1 MPTGPRTNGSHGPEL
16 RGRGLHGH
24 VLDVLGQRIV
34 DGGIAPG
41 SVLRPELVADEFGV
55 SRSVVRE
62 ALRVLQSLGLVEPR
76 QRVGTQVLGIG
87 SWELL
92 APTVIRW
99 RGASP
104 SYFVQQR
111 ELLELRLGVE
121 PVAAALAAGAVGAL
135 AGGGAAGGGPAG
147 GAGGAGGAG
156 AAAVLRAAED
166 MLDACAAEDSR
177 AYLEADVRFHRALLT
192 ASGNAVFAH
201 FAGTVEAL
209 LRTRTSESRD
219 TITRWTHDAA
229 ARHLA
234 AARAVVAC
242 DVAGASAATTE
253 LVRVTRDEFIA
264 EAPAG

>member
-1 MPTGPRTNGSHGPEL
+1 MTTA
-16 RGRGLHGH
+16 RGLHAQ
-24 VLDVLGQRIV
+24 VLETLGQQIV
-34 DGGIAPG
+34 DGL
-41 SVLRPELVADEFGV
+41 LRPGTVVRPEAVAEEYGV

-76 QRVGTQVLGIG
+76 QRVGTLVRPAS

-104 SYFVQQR
+104 AYFAQQR

-121 PVAAALAAGAVGAL
+121 PVAAALAATNVGTDATD
-135 AGGGAAGGGPAG
+135 GTDRT
-147 GAGGAGGAG
+147 
-156 AAAVLRAAED
+156 AAVLAAATD
-166 MLDACAAEDSR
+166 MAAACDRDDSR
-177 AYLEADVRFHRALLT
+177 AYLEADVRFHRALLA

-229 ARHLA
+229 ARHVA
-234 AARAVVAC
+234 VARAVIDGDA
-242 DVAGASAATTE
+242 DAASSAATA
-253 LVRVTRDEFIA
+253 LLRVTRDEFIA
-264 EAPAG
+264 EAPAP

>member
-1 MPTGPRTNGSHGPEL
+1 MTA
-16 RGRGLHGH
+16 RGLHAQ
-24 VLDVLGQRIV
+24 VLDTLGQRIV
-34 DGGIAPG
+34 DGVFAPG
-41 SVLRPELVADEFGV
+41 TVIRPEVVAAEFAV

-76 QRVGTQVLGIG
+76 QRIGTQVLGIG

-104 SYFVQQR
+104 AYFAQQR

-121 PVAAALAAGAVGAL
+121 PVAASLAAAAPDAPAVEAV
-135 AGGGAAGGGPAG
+135 
-147 GAGGAGGAG
+147 
-156 AAAVLRAAED
+156 AAAASDMIAA
-166 MLDACAAEDSR
+166 CGREDSR
-177 AYLEADVRFHRALLT
+177 AYLEADVRFHRALLA
-192 ASGNAVFAH
+192 ASGNAVFTH

-219 TITRWTHDAA
+219 TITRWTRDAA
-229 ARHLA
+229 ARHDA
-234 AARAVVAC
+234 VARAIAGG
-242 DVAGASAATTE
+242 DAPGASAAAAE

-264 EAPAG
+264 EAQAR

>member
-1 MPTGPRTNGSHGPEL
+1 MSTGPRANGSH
-16 RGRGLHGH
+16 GRGLHGH

-121 PVAAALAAGAVGAL
+121 PVAAALAARRPDSAVVGAE
-135 AGGGAAGGGPAG
+135 
-147 GAGGAGGAG
+147 
-156 AAAVLRAAED
+156 VLRAAED

-234 AARAVVAC
+234 AAQAM
-242 DVAGASAATTE
+242 VAGDGPEASAATTE

-264 EAPAG
+264 EAPGA

>member
-1 MPTGPRTNGSHGPEL
+1 MTTA
-16 RGRGLHGH
+16 RGLHAH
-24 VLDVLGQRIV
+24 VLETLGQRIV
-34 DGGIAPG
+34 DG
-41 SVLRPELVADEFGV
+41 VLPAGTVVRPELVASESGV

-76 QRVGTQVLGIG
+76 QRVGTQVLPVS

-104 SYFVQQR
+104 AYFVQQR

-121 PVAAALAAGAVGAL
+121 PVAAALVAGNAGASDDSGSSADTGL
-135 AGGGAAGGGPAG
+135 TGDTGSPGQ
-147 GAGGAGGAG
+147 
-156 AAAVLRAAED
+156 AVLLAARD
-166 MLDACAAEDSR
+166 MLDAWGREDSR

-192 ASGNAVFAH
+192 GSGNAVFTH

-219 TITRWTHDAA
+219 TISRWTRDAAVRHEAVALAVVAGDAA
-229 ARHLA
+229 A
-234 AARAVVAC
+234 
-242 DVAGASAATTE
+242 AGEAATA
-253 LVRVTRDEFIA
+253 LLRVTRDEFIA
-264 EAPAG
+264 EAPSA

>member
-1 MPTGPRTNGSHGPEL
+1 MPT
-16 RGRGLHGH
+16 GRGLHAH
-24 VLDVLGQRIV
+24 VLDTLGQRIV
-34 DGGIAPG
+34 DGAIAPG
-41 SVLRPELVADEFGV
+41 TVVRPEHVAEEFGV

-121 PVAAALAAGAVGAL
+121 PVAASLGAGTPAASAVLAAAS
-135 AGGGAAGGGPAG
+135 
-147 GAGGAGGAG
+147 
-156 AAAVLRAAED
+156 D
-166 MLDACAAEDSR
+166 MLDACAREDSR

-192 ASGNAVFAH
+192 ASGNTVFAH

-219 TITRWTHDAA
+219 TITRWTRDAA
-229 ARHLA
+229 ARHEA
-234 AARAVVAC
+234 VGRAL
-242 DVAGASAATTE
+242 VAGDGTAASAAAGE

-264 EAPAG
+264 EAPTS

>member
-1 MPTGPRTNGSHGPEL
+1 MPTA
-16 RGRGLHGH
+16 RGLHAH
-24 VLDVLGQRIV
+24 VLETLGQRIV
-34 DGGIAPG
+34 DGVLAPG
-41 SVLRPELVADEFGV
+41 DLVRPEQVADEFGV

-76 QRVGTQVLGIG
+76 QRVGTLVRGIAH
-87 SWELL
+87 WELL

-104 SYFVQQR
+104 AYFVQQR

-121 PVAAALAAGAVGAL
+121 PVAASLT
-135 AGGGAAGGGPAG
+135 AGGPGAAPVLE
-147 GAGGAGGAG
+147 
-156 AAAVLRAAED
+156 AARD
-166 MLDACAAEDSR
+166 MLDACGRQDGH

-192 ASGNAVFAH
+192 GSGNAVFTH

-219 TITRWTHDAA
+219 PITGWTREAALRHEAVGLAVVDGDAEAA
-229 ARHLA
+229 AA
-234 AARAVVAC
+234 AA
-242 DVAGASAATTE
+242 SA

-264 EAPAG
+264 EAPSR

>member
-1 MPTGPRTNGSHGPEL
+1 MPT
-16 RGRGLHGH
+16 GRGLHAH
-24 VLDVLGQRIV
+24 VLDTLGQRIV
-34 DGGIAPG
+34 DGQLAAG
-41 SVLRPELVADEFGV
+41 SVLRPETAADEFGV

-104 SYFVQQR
+104 SYFDQQR

-121 PVAAALAAGAVGAL
+121 PVAASLAAGTPGAEAVL
-135 AGGGAAGGGPAG
+135 
-147 GAGGAGGAG
+147 
-156 AAAVLRAAED
+156 AAASD
-166 MLDACAAEDSR
+166 MTDACDRDDSR
-177 AYLEADVRFHRALLT
+177 AYLEADVRFHRALLE

-219 TITRWTHDAA
+219 TITRWTRDAA
-229 ARHLA
+229 ARHVA
-234 AARAVVAC
+234 VGRALVAG
-242 DVAGASAATTE
+242 DAGGASASAGE

-264 EAPAG
+264 EAPRP

>member
-1 MPTGPRTNGSHGPEL
+1 MPPA
-16 RGRGLHGH
+16 RGLHAH
-24 VLDVLGQRIV
+24 VLDTLGQRIV
-34 DGGIAPG
+34 DGAIDPG
-41 SVLRPELVADEFGV
+41 TVVRPEAVAQEFGV

-104 SYFVQQR
+104 AYFVQQR

-121 PVAAALAAGAVGAL
+121 PVAASLTAGGSGAAAVALAAG
-135 AGGGAAGGGPAG
+135 
-147 GAGGAGGAG
+147 
-156 AAAVLRAAED
+156 D
-166 MLDACAAEDSR
+166 MLDACGREDSR
-177 AYLEADVRFHRALLT
+177 AYLEADVRFHRALL
-192 ASGNAVFAH
+192 AGSGNAVFAH

-219 TITRWTHDAA
+219 TITRWTREAALRHEAVGRALVAGDGAA
-229 ARHLA
+229 AA
-234 AARAVVAC
+234 
-242 DVAGASAATTE
+242 AATTA
-253 LVRVTRDEFIA
+253 LVRITHDEFTA
-264 EAPAG
+264 EAPRG

>member
-1 MPTGPRTNGSHGPEL
+1 MPT
-16 RGRGLHGH
+16 GRGLHAH
-24 VLDVLGQRIV
+24 VLDTLGQRIV
-34 DGGIAPG
+34 DGELSPG
-41 SVLRPELVADEFGV
+41 VVVRPETVAEEFGV

-76 QRVGTQVLGIG
+76 QRVGTQVRGIA

-121 PVAAALAAGAVGAL
+121 PVAASLAAGT
-135 AGGGAAGGGPAG
+135 
-147 GAGGAGGAG
+147 AG
-156 AAAVLRAAED
+156 ASAVLDAAAE
-166 MLDACAAEDSR
+166 MLAACAREDSR

-219 TITRWTHDAA
+219 TITRWTRDAA
-229 ARHLA
+229 ARHEA
-234 AARAVVAC
+234 VGRAL
-242 DVAGASAATTE
+242 VAGDGVAASAAAGE

-264 EAPAG
+264 EAPQG

>member
-1 MPTGPRTNGSHGPEL
+1 MPTA
-16 RGRGLHGH
+16 RGLHAQ
-24 VLDVLGQRIV
+24 VLDTLGQRIV
-34 DGGIAPG
+34 DGAITPG
-41 SVLRPELVADEFGV
+41 TVVRPELVAAEFAV

-104 SYFVQQR
+104 AYFVQQR

-121 PVAAALAAGAVGAL
+121 PVAAALAAATPDASAVGAVS
-135 AGGGAAGGGPAG
+135 
-147 GAGGAGGAG
+147 
-156 AAAVLRAAED
+156 AAAAD
-166 MLDACAAEDSR
+166 MLAACAREDSR
-177 AYLEADVRFHRALLT
+177 AYLEADVRFHRALLD
-192 ASGNAVFAH
+192 ASGNAVFRH

-219 TITRWTHDAA
+219 TITRWTRDAA
-229 ARHLA
+229 ERHEA
-234 AARAVVAC
+234 VARAVADGDAVR
-242 DVAGASAATTE
+242 ASDATTA

-264 EAPAG
+264 EAPTR

>member
-1 MPTGPRTNGSHGPEL
+1 MAT
-16 RGRGLHGH
+16 GRGLHAQ
-24 VLDVLGQRIV
+24 VLETLGQRIV
-34 DGGIAPG
+34 DGVLAPG
-41 SVLRPELVADEFGV
+41 TVVRPESVASEFGV

-76 QRVGTQVLGIG
+76 QRVGTQVLGIM

-104 SYFVQQR
+104 SYFDQQR

-121 PVAAALAAGAVGAL
+121 PVAASLTAGSPGASS
-135 AGGGAAGGGPAG
+135 
-147 GAGGAGGAG
+147 
-156 AAAVLRAAED
+156 AAAVLAAARD
-166 MLDACAAEDSR
+166 MIEACGRDDSR

-192 ASGNAVFAH
+192 GSGNAVFAH

-219 TITRWTHDAA
+219 TITRWTRDAA
-229 ARHLA
+229 ARHEAVALA
-234 AARAVVAC
+234 L
-242 DVAGASAATTE
+242 VAGDGEAASAAADE

-264 EAPAG
+264 EAPAS

>member
-1 MPTGPRTNGSHGPEL
+1 MPT
-16 RGRGLHGH
+16 GRGLHAQ
-24 VLDVLGQRIV
+24 VLDTLGQRIV
-34 DGGIAPG
+34 DGLLAPG
-41 SVLRPELVADEFGV
+41 SVLRPEHVADEFGV

-121 PVAAALAAGAVGAL
+121 PVAATLAAGTP
-135 AGGGAAGGGPAG
+135 GAAPVLD
-147 GAGGAGGAG
+147 
-156 AAAVLRAAED
+156 AASD
-166 MLDACAAEDSR
+166 MLDACVREDSR
-177 AYLEADVRFHRALLT
+177 AYLEADVRFHRALLE

-219 TITRWTHDAA
+219 TITRWTRDAA
-229 ARHLA
+229 ARHEAVGRALLA
-234 AARAVVAC
+234 GDGAA
-242 DVAGASAATTE
+242 ASAAAAE

-264 EAPAG
+264 EAPSA

>member
-1 MPTGPRTNGSHGPEL
+1 MTTA
-16 RGRGLHGH
+16 RGLHAQ
-24 VLDVLGQRIV
+24 VLETLGQRIV
-34 DGGIAPG
+34 DGELEPG
-41 SVLRPELVADEFGV
+41 TVVRPETIADEAGV

-76 QRVGTQVLGIG
+76 QRVGTLVRPTA

-104 SYFVQQR
+104 AYFAQQR

-121 PVAAALAAGAVGAL
+121 PVAASLVAARSVTEDPT
-135 AGGGAAGGGPAG
+135 AGPTDDGPATDP
-147 GAGGAGGAG
+147 AGTEPTP
-156 AAAVLRAAED
+156 AAAVLAAARD
-166 MLDACAAEDSR
+166 MTDACARDDSR

-192 ASGNAVFAH
+192 GSGNAVFAH

-219 TITRWTHDAA
+219 TITRWTRDAA
-229 ARHLA
+229 ARHEAVALA
-234 AARAVVAC
+234 A
-242 DVAGASAATTE
+242 VAGDADAASAAATA
-253 LVRVTRDEFIA
+253 LLRVTREEFIA
-264 EAPAG
+264 EAPAAGRQARTAPTR

>member
-1 MPTGPRTNGSHGPEL
+1 MPT
-16 RGRGLHGH
+16 GRGLHAH
-24 VLDVLGQRIV
+24 VLDTLGQRIV
-34 DGGIAPG
+34 DGELAQGA
-41 SVLRPELVADEFGV
+41 VVRPELVAAEFGV

-104 SYFVQQR
+104 SYFEQQR

-121 PVAAALAAGAVGAL
+121 PVAASLTASGS
-135 AGGGAAGGGPAG
+135 
-147 GAGGAGGAG
+147 GAG
-156 AAAVLRAAED
+156 AGAGARAVLRAAED
-166 MLDACAAEDSR
+166 MLDACSREDSR
-177 AYLEADVRFHRALLT
+177 AYLEADVRFHTALLT
-192 ASGNAVFAH
+192 GSGNAVFAH

-219 TITRWTHDAA
+219 TITRWTREAALRHEAVGRALVDGDAA
-229 ARHLA
+229 AA
-234 AARAVVAC
+234 AA
-242 DVAGASAATTE
+242 AAAE
-253 LVRVTRDEFIA
+253 LVRITRDEFIT

>member
-1 MPTGPRTNGSHGPEL
+1 MPPA
-16 RGRGLHGH
+16 RGLHAH
-24 VLDVLGQRIV
+24 VLDTLGQRIV
-34 DGGIAPG
+34 DGTLEPG
-41 SVLRPELVADEFGV
+41 TVVRPELVADEFGV

-104 SYFVQQR
+104 AYFVQQR

-121 PVAAALAAGAVGAL
+121 PVAASLAAGGSGAS
-135 AGGGAAGGGPAG
+135 
-147 GAGGAGGAG
+147 
-156 AAAVLRAAED
+156 AVLDAAQD
-166 MLDACAAEDSR
+166 MLVACAREDSR

-192 ASGNAVFAH
+192 GSGNAVFAH

-219 TITRWTHDAA
+219 TITRWTREAALRHETVGHALVAGDGAA
-229 ARHLA
+229 AA
-234 AARAVVAC
+234 
-242 DVAGASAATTE
+242 AATTA
-253 LVRVTRDEFIA
+253 LVGVTRDEFIA
-264 EAPAG
+264 EAPHG

>member
-1 MPTGPRTNGSHGPEL
+1 MAPP
-16 RGRGLHGH
+16 RGLHAH
-24 VLDVLGQRIV
+24 VLDTLGQRIV
-34 DGGIAPG
+34 DGALAPG
-41 SVLRPELVADEFGV
+41 TVVRPEDVADEFAV

-104 SYFVQQR
+104 AYFVQQR

-121 PVAAALAAGAVGAL
+121 PVAASLAAATPHTAAV
-135 AGGGAAGGGPAG
+135 AAV
-147 GAGGAGGAG
+147 
-156 AAAVLRAAED
+156 AAAASD
-166 MLDACAAEDSR
+166 MVVACDREDSR
-177 AYLEADVRFHRALLT
+177 AYLEADVRFHRALLA
-192 ASGNAVFAH
+192 ASGNAVFTH

-219 TITRWTHDAA
+219 TITRWTRDAA
-229 ARHLA
+229 ARHEA
-234 AARAVVAC
+234 VARAVGSGDAPAASVA
-242 DVAGASAATTE
+242 AAD

-264 EAPAG
+264 EAPVR

>member
-1 MPTGPRTNGSHGPEL
+1 MTTA
-16 RGRGLHGH
+16 RGLHAH
-24 VLDVLGQRIV
+24 VLETLGQRIA
-34 DGGIAPG
+34 DG
-41 SVLRPELVADEFGV
+41 VLPAGTVVRPELVAGEFGV

-76 QRVGTQVLGIG
+76 QRVGTQVLPLT

-104 SYFVQQR
+104 AYFVQQR

-121 PVAAALAAGAVGAL
+121 PVAAALV
-135 AGGGAAGGGPAG
+135 
-147 GAGGAGGAG
+147 AG
-156 AAAVLRAAED
+156 AADPGPSGEAVLLAARD
-166 MLDACAAEDSR
+166 MLDACGREDSR

-192 ASGNAVFAH
+192 GSGNAVFTH

-219 TITRWTHDAA
+219 TISRWTRDAAVRHEAVALAVVAGDAA
-229 ARHLA
+229 A
-234 AARAVVAC
+234 
-242 DVAGASAATTE
+242 AGEAATA
-253 LVRVTRDEFIA
+253 LLRVTRDEFIA
-264 EAPAG
+264 EAPDT

>member
-1 MPTGPRTNGSHGPEL
+1 MPTA
-16 RGRGLHGH
+16 RGLHAH
-24 VLDVLGQRIV
+24 VLETLGQRIV
-34 DGGIAPG
+34 DGVLAPG
-41 SVLRPELVADEFGV
+41 DLVRPEQVADEFGV

-76 QRVGTQVLGIG
+76 QRVGTLVRGIAT
-87 SWELL
+87 WELL

-104 SYFVQQR
+104 AYFVQQR

-121 PVAAALAAGAVGAL
+121 PVAASLT
-135 AGGGAAGGGPAG
+135 AGGP
-147 GAGGAGGAG
+147 G
-156 AAAVLRAAED
+156 AAAVLEAARD
-166 MLDACAAEDSR
+166 MLDACGRQDGH

-192 ASGNAVFAH
+192 GSGNAVFAH

-219 TITRWTHDAA
+219 PITGWTREAALRHEAVGLAVVDGDAEAA
-229 ARHLA
+229 AA
-234 AARAVVAC
+234 AA
-242 DVAGASAATTE
+242 SA

-264 EAPAG
+264 EAPSR

>member
-1 MPTGPRTNGSHGPEL
+1 MPPA
-16 RGRGLHGH
+16 RGLHAH
-24 VLDVLGQRIV
+24 VLDTLGQRIV
-34 DGGIAPG
+34 DGALDPG
-41 SVLRPELVADEFGV
+41 TVVRPELVADEFGV

-104 SYFVQQR
+104 AYFVQQR

-121 PVAAALAAGAVGAL
+121 PVAASLTAGGSGASAVLDAAQDMLAA
-135 AGGGAAGGGPAG
+135 
-147 GAGGAGGAG
+147 
-156 AAAVLRAAED
+156 
-166 MLDACAAEDSR
+166 CAREDSR

-192 ASGNAVFAH
+192 GSGNAVFAH

-219 TITRWTHDAA
+219 TITRWTREAALRHESVGHALVAGDGAA
-229 ARHLA
+229 AA
-234 AARAVVAC
+234 
-242 DVAGASAATTE
+242 AATTA
-253 LVRVTRDEFIA
+253 LVGVTRDEFIA
-264 EAPAG
+264 EAPRP

>member
-1 MPTGPRTNGSHGPEL
+1 MTTA
-16 RGRGLHGH
+16 RGLHAH
-24 VLDVLGQRIV
+24 VLETLGQRIA
-34 DGGIAPG
+34 DG
-41 SVLRPELVADEFGV
+41 VLPAGTVVRPELVAGEFGV

-76 QRVGTQVLGIG
+76 QRVGTQVLPLT

-104 SYFVQQR
+104 AYFVQQR

-121 PVAAALAAGAVGAL
+121 PVAAALV
-135 AGGGAAGGGPAG
+135 
-147 GAGGAGGAG
+147 AG
-156 AAAVLRAAED
+156 AADPGPSGEAVLLAARD
-166 MLDACAAEDSR
+166 MLDACGREDSR

-192 ASGNAVFAH
+192 GSGNAVFTH

-219 TITRWTHDAA
+219 TISRWTRDAAVRHEAVALAVVAGDAA
-229 ARHLA
+229 A
-234 AARAVVAC
+234 
-242 DVAGASAATTE
+242 AGEAATA
-253 LVRVTRDEFIA
+253 LLRVTRDEFIA
-264 EAPAG
+264 EAPGA

>member
-1 MPTGPRTNGSHGPEL
+1 MTTA
-16 RGRGLHGH
+16 RGLHAH
-24 VLDVLGQRIV
+24 VLETLGQRIV
-34 DGGIAPG
+34 DG
-41 SVLRPELVADEFGV
+41 VLPAGTVVRPELVASEFGV

-76 QRVGTQVLGIG
+76 QRVGTQVLPLT

-104 SYFVQQR
+104 AYFVQQR

-121 PVAAALAAGAVGAL
+121 PVAAALVAGAHPSGA
-135 AGGGAAGGGPAG
+135 GPAG
-147 GAGGAGGAG
+147 AGPAGD
-156 AAAVLRAAED
+156 AVLLAARD
-166 MLDACAAEDSR
+166 MLDACAREDSR

-192 ASGNAVFAH
+192 GSGNAVFTH

-219 TITRWTHDAA
+219 TISRWTRDAAVRHEAVALAVVAGDAA
-229 ARHLA
+229 A
-234 AARAVVAC
+234 
-242 DVAGASAATTE
+242 AGEAATA
-253 LVRVTRDEFIA
+253 LLRVTRDEFIA
-264 EAPAG
+264 EAPGA

>member
-1 MPTGPRTNGSHGPEL
+1 MTTA
-16 RGRGLHGH
+16 RGLHAH
-24 VLDVLGQRIV
+24 VLETLGQRIV
-34 DGGIAPG
+34 DG
-41 SVLRPELVADEFGV
+41 VLPAGTVVRPELVASESGV

-76 QRVGTQVLGIG
+76 QRVGTQVLPVS

-104 SYFVQQR
+104 AYFVQQR

-121 PVAAALAAGAVGAL
+121 PVAAALVAGNAGASDDSGSP
-135 AGGGAAGGGPAG
+135 GDTGSPGQ
-147 GAGGAGGAG
+147 
-156 AAAVLRAAED
+156 AVLLAARD
-166 MLDACAAEDSR
+166 MLDAWGREDSR

-192 ASGNAVFAH
+192 GSGNAVFTH

-219 TITRWTHDAA
+219 TISRWTRDAAVRHEAVALAVVAGDAA
-229 ARHLA
+229 A
-234 AARAVVAC
+234 
-242 DVAGASAATTE
+242 AGEAATA
-253 LVRVTRDEFIA
+253 LLRVTRDEFIA
-264 EAPAG
+264 EAPGA

>member
-1 MPTGPRTNGSHGPEL
+1 MTTA
-16 RGRGLHGH
+16 RGLHAH
-24 VLDVLGQRIV
+24 VLETLGQRIA
-34 DGGIAPG
+34 DG
-41 SVLRPELVADEFGV
+41 VLPAGTVVRPELVAGEFGV

-76 QRVGTQVLGIG
+76 QRVGTQVLPLT

-104 SYFVQQR
+104 AYFVQQR

-121 PVAAALAAGAVGAL
+121 PVAAALVA
-135 AGGGAAGGGPAG
+135 GAAGPGPSG
-147 GAGGAGGAG
+147 E
-156 AAAVLRAAED
+156 AVLLAARD
-166 MLDACAAEDSR
+166 MLDACGREDSH

-192 ASGNAVFAH
+192 GSGNAVFTH

-219 TITRWTHDAA
+219 TISRWTRDAAVRHEAVALAVVAGDAA
-229 ARHLA
+229 A
-234 AARAVVAC
+234 
-242 DVAGASAATTE
+242 AGEAATA
-253 LVRVTRDEFIA
+253 LLRVTRDEFIA
-264 EAPAG
+264 EAPGT

>member
-1 MPTGPRTNGSHGPEL
+1 MPTA
-16 RGRGLHGH
+16 RGLHAH
-24 VLDVLGQRIV
+24 VLETLGQRIV
-34 DGGIAPG
+34 DGVLAPG
-41 SVLRPELVADEFGV
+41 DVVRPEQVADEFGV

-76 QRVGTQVLGIG
+76 QRVGTLVRGIAT
-87 SWELL
+87 WELL

-104 SYFVQQR
+104 AYFVQQR

-121 PVAAALAAGAVGAL
+121 PVAASLT
-135 AGGGAAGGGPAG
+135 AGGPGASPVLE
-147 GAGGAGGAG
+147 
-156 AAAVLRAAED
+156 AARD
-166 MLDACAAEDSR
+166 MLDACGRQDGH

-192 ASGNAVFAH
+192 GSGNAVFTH

-219 TITRWTHDAA
+219 PITGWTREAALRHEAVGLAVVDGDAEAA
-229 ARHLA
+229 AA
-234 AARAVVAC
+234 AA
-242 DVAGASAATTE
+242 SA

-264 EAPAG
+264 EAPAR

>member
-1 MPTGPRTNGSHGPEL
+1 MTTA
-16 RGRGLHGH
+16 RGLHAH
-24 VLDVLGQRIV
+24 VLETLGQRIV
-34 DGGIAPG
+34 DG
-41 SVLRPELVADEFGV
+41 VLPAGTVVRPELVASESGV

-76 QRVGTQVLGIG
+76 QRVGTQVLPVS

-104 SYFVQQR
+104 AYFVQQR

-121 PVAAALAAGAVGAL
+121 PVAAALVAGNAGASDDSGSSGDTGLTGDTGSPGQAL
-135 AGGGAAGGGPAG
+135 LLAA
-147 GAGGAGGAG
+147 
-156 AAAVLRAAED
+156 RD
-166 MLDACAAEDSR
+166 MLDAWGREDSR

-192 ASGNAVFAH
+192 GSGNAVFTH

-219 TITRWTHDAA
+219 TISRWTRDAAVRHEAVALAVVAGDAA
-229 ARHLA
+229 A
-234 AARAVVAC
+234 
-242 DVAGASAATTE
+242 AGEAATA
-253 LVRVTRDEFIA
+253 LLRVTRDEFIA
-264 EAPAG
+264 EAPGA

>member
-1 MPTGPRTNGSHGPEL
+1 MTTA
-16 RGRGLHGH
+16 RGLHAQ
-24 VLDVLGQRIV
+24 VLETLGQQIV
-34 DGGIAPG
+34 DGL
-41 SVLRPELVADEFGV
+41 LRPGTVVRPEAVAEEYGV

-76 QRVGTQVLGIG
+76 QRVGTLVRPAS

-104 SYFVQQR
+104 AYFAQQR

-121 PVAAALAAGAVGAL
+121 PVAAALAATNTTTTADTTDST
-135 AGGGAAGGGPAG
+135 
-147 GAGGAGGAG
+147 
-156 AAAVLRAAED
+156 AAVLAAATD
-166 MLDACAAEDSR
+166 MAAACDRDDSR
-177 AYLEADVRFHRALLT
+177 AYLEADVRFHRALLA

-229 ARHLA
+229 ARHVA
-234 AARAVVAC
+234 VGRAVA
-242 DVAGASAATTE
+242 AGDADAASAAATA
-253 LVRVTRDEFIA
+253 LLRVTRDEFIA
-264 EAPAG
+264 EAPAP

>member
-1 MPTGPRTNGSHGPEL
+1 MTTA
-16 RGRGLHGH
+16 RGLHAQ
-24 VLDVLGQRIV
+24 VLETLGQQIV
-34 DGGIAPG
+34 DGL
-41 SVLRPELVADEFGV
+41 LRPGTVVRPEAVAEEYGV

-76 QRVGTQVLGIG
+76 QRIGTLVRPAS

-104 SYFVQQR
+104 AYFAQQR

-121 PVAAALAAGAVGAL
+121 PVAAALAATNTTTTADTTDST
-135 AGGGAAGGGPAG
+135 
-147 GAGGAGGAG
+147 
-156 AAAVLRAAED
+156 AAVLAAATD
-166 MLDACAAEDSR
+166 MAAACDRDDSR
-177 AYLEADVRFHRALLT
+177 AYLEADVRFHRALLA

-229 ARHLA
+229 ARHVA
-234 AARAVVAC
+234 VARAVVDGDA
-242 DVAGASAATTE
+242 DAASSAATA
-253 LVRVTRDEFIA
+253 LLRVTRDEFIA
-264 EAPAG
+264 EAPAP

>member
-1 MPTGPRTNGSHGPEL
+1 MTTA
-16 RGRGLHGH
+16 RGLHAH
-24 VLDVLGQRIV
+24 VLETLGQRIV
-34 DGGIAPG
+34 DG
-41 SVLRPELVADEFGV
+41 VLPAGTVVRPELVASESGV

-76 QRVGTQVLGIG
+76 QRVGTQVLPVS

-104 SYFVQQR
+104 AYFVQQR

-121 PVAAALAAGAVGAL
+121 PVAAALVAGNAGASDDTGSPGQAL
-135 AGGGAAGGGPAG
+135 LLAA
-147 GAGGAGGAG
+147 
-156 AAAVLRAAED
+156 RD
-166 MLDACAAEDSR
+166 MLDAWGREDSR

-192 ASGNAVFAH
+192 GSGNAVFTH

-219 TITRWTHDAA
+219 TISRWTRDAAVRHEAVALAVVAGDAA
-229 ARHLA
+229 A
-234 AARAVVAC
+234 
-242 DVAGASAATTE
+242 AGEAATA
-253 LVRVTRDEFIA
+253 LLRVTRDEFIA
-264 EAPAG
+264 EAPGA

>member
-1 MPTGPRTNGSHGPEL
+1 MTTA
-16 RGRGLHGH
+16 RGLHAH
-24 VLDVLGQRIV
+24 VLETLGQRIV
-34 DGGIAPG
+34 DG
-41 SVLRPELVADEFGV
+41 VLPAGTVVRPELVASESGV

-76 QRVGTQVLGIG
+76 QRVGTQVLPVS

-104 SYFVQQR
+104 AYFVQQR

-121 PVAAALAAGAVGAL
+121 PVAAALVAGNAGASDDSGSTGDTGSPGQAL
-135 AGGGAAGGGPAG
+135 LLAA
-147 GAGGAGGAG
+147 
-156 AAAVLRAAED
+156 RD
-166 MLDACAAEDSR
+166 MLDAWGREDSR

-192 ASGNAVFAH
+192 GSGNAVFTH

-219 TITRWTHDAA
+219 TISRWTRDAAVRHEAVALAVVAGDAA
-229 ARHLA
+229 A
-234 AARAVVAC
+234 
-242 DVAGASAATTE
+242 AGEAATA
-253 LVRVTRDEFIA
+253 LLRVTRDEFIA
-264 EAPAG
+264 EAPSA

>member
-1 MPTGPRTNGSHGPEL
+1 MATA
-16 RGRGLHGH
+16 RGLHAQ
-24 VLDVLGQRIV
+24 VLDTLGQRIV
-34 DGGIAPG
+34 DGVLAPG
-41 SVLRPELVADEFGV
+41 TVVRPELVAAEFTV

-104 SYFVQQR
+104 AYFVQQR

-121 PVAAALAAGAVGAL
+121 PVAAALAAARPDATTVTAVSV
-135 AGGGAAGGGPAG
+135 
-147 GAGGAGGAG
+147 
-156 AAAVLRAAED
+156 AAAD
-166 MLDACAAEDSR
+166 MLAACAREDSR
-177 AYLEADVRFHRALLT
+177 AYLEADVRFHRALLD
-192 ASGNAVFAH
+192 ASGNAVFRH

-219 TITRWTHDAA
+219 TITRWTRDAAERHDAV
-229 ARHLA
+229 
-234 AARAVVAC
+234 ARAIARG
-242 DVAGASAATTE
+242 DATGASAAAAD

-264 EAPAG
+264 EAPAR